1 MFKRIDT
8 SNATTLYIKRFKGT
22 VFWLGCSLL
31 STSIYA
37 QQPFDSQS
45 QWMLGDWNGKR
56 TALAEQGYTFDLG
69 YTGEMAS
76 LVDGG
81 YGDQHKT
88 EYADQFALGTHF
100 DLEKILGWPDTQA
113 QITLTERNGHSL
125 SNKNYSVIGDPRVGH
140 LSATQEVWGRGQTWR
155 LTDFWIQKQFLD
167 KRLDIKLGRFGEGED
182 FNTFDCDFQN
192 LSLCGSQVGNWVG
205 DIWYNWPVSQWAGR
219 VKYQLHPDWYAQVGV
234 YEYNPENLE
243 RSKGFNLSTDGS
255 KGAIIP
261 VEVVWQPKLGL
272 QQLPGEYRAGYYHST
287 ADSQRISNN
296 NSNPAQ
302 TGHKHGGW
310 LVLKQQLTQKA
321 GDNDNIAS
329 TDSANTDS
337 MSKNNRGLSA
347 FANMTVHDK
356 ATNTVD
362 NFQNIGLVYHGW
374 SDQRPED
381 DIGLGVSRI
390 HVNDAVSRL
399 QKQNDILLNID
410 DPSYQP
416 VQDTEYNAELYYGI
430 HVSNWLTVRPNI
442 QYIKHA
448 GGVAYLDD
456 TWMGG
461 IKLQLGF

>member
-1 MFKRIDT
+1 MIGWKT
-8 SNATTLYIKRFKGT
+8 S
-22 VFWLGCSLL
+22 VFWLGCNLL
-31 STSIYA
+31 STVIHA
-37 QQPFDSQS
+37 QQPFAQES
-45 QWMLGDWNGKR
+45 QWMLGNWNGKR

-76 LVDGG
+76 LLDGG
-81 YGDQHKT
+81 YSNNHRT
-88 EYADQFALGTHF
+88 EYADQFALGTHL

-125 SNKNYSVIGDPRVGH
+125 SDKNYGVIGDPRVGH

-182 FNTFDCDFQN
+182 FNSFNCDFQN

-219 VKYQLHPDWYAQVGV
+219 VKYNMQPDWYAQVGV

-261 VEVVWQPKLGL
+261 IELVWQPKLGL

-287 ADSQRISNN
+287 ADSGRI
-296 NSNPAQ
+296 NSSDR
-302 TGHKHGGW
+302 TEHKHGGW
-310 LVLKQQLTQKA
+310 LVLKQQLTSKTDT
-321 GDNDNIAS
+321 GND
-329 TDSANTDS
+329 DS
-337 MSKNNRGLSA
+337 MNNNSRGLTG
-347 FANMTVHDK
+347 FANITLHDK
-356 ATNTVD
+356 DTNTVD

-374 SDQRPED
+374 FDQRPRD
-381 DIGLGVSRI
+381 DIGLGFSRI
-390 HVNDAVSRL
+390 HVNDAVSRV

-416 VQDTEYNAELYYGI
+416 VQDTEYNAELYYGL
-430 HVSNWLTVRPNI
+430 HLSDWLTLRPNI

-448 GGVAYLDD
+448 GGVDYLDD
-456 TWMGG
+456 TWVGG